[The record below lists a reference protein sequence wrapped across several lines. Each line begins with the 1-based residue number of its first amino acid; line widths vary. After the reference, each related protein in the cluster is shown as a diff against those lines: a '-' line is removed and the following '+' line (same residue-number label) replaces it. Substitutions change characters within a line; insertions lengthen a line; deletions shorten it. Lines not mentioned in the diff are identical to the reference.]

1 MRNAAPSAG
10 TAYVAQIPAGWAIG
24 GWPITPRAS
33 RRLAFVAA
41 IVIAAADAAL
51 QFVHPSVVLAGALDE
66 PAHAATT
73 VLLLAAFG
81 WPLGWRFA
89 VAAVIASMAID
100 LDHIPHYLGTRFL
113 TAGTHRPYTHSWVTP
128 AFFAVLAAALRG
140 RWRVIALGAELGLIG
155 HLFRDMAEPGTTT
168 GVPLF
173 WPFSDASL
181 RLPYLVYALVMAA
194 ALVATIVRARSRR
207 MGAAGPV
214 STAPM

>member
-1 MRNAAPSAG
+1 MTPS
-10 TAYVAQIPAGWAIG
+10 
-24 GWPITPRAS
+24 AS
-33 RRLAFVAA
+33 RRLAFFAA
-41 IVIAAADAAL
+41 IVIAVADAAL
-51 QFVHPSVVLAGALDE
+51 KFVHPSVVLAGALDE

-73 VLLLAAFG
+73 VLLLAALG
-81 WPLGWRFA
+81 WPLGRRFA
-89 VAAVIASMAID
+89 VAAVIASVAID

-128 AFFAVLAAALRG
+128 AFFALLAVMLRG
-140 RWRVIALGAELGLIG
+140 RWRAIALGAELGLIG

-194 ALVATIVRARSRR
+194 ALVATIMRARAARSVRSR
-207 MGAAGPV
+207 PV
-214 STAPM
+214 SPGTTGNREHATSRSPTV